1 MDAVPSMTLRLA
13 LGLTTALVYS
23 VCQAQAPTLKL
34 LTFESPPYQMVGPG
48 ADDSSL
54 VVGETANTVACAANR
69 AGWATRIRI
78 APQNR
83 AIHSLER
90 KMIDGYFAID
100 PSSELDTIAKRSDP
114 VALEKW
120 YFFTRDNRP
129 FSREL
134 RIGVVSGSNEEA
146 WLEANGY
153 RIFLSVSSPAQL
165 LALLKRARIDTALMD
180 ERVMNRLRQT
190 NDFNDPQLNTH
201 FVRYAPLYLYL
212 SETFTSD
219 NPEFLGA
226 FNRTLTKCMAGQLA
240 LSDEEERRIIKLSE
254 RLFAELNSILDIRQ
268 IIEAGP
274 RQESFTDVM
283 TIDSQWQALSPFQ
296 TPDLAEE
303 ILALPGSRA
312 LHAWQ
317 QSHPGLITEVMVVND
332 MGTLAA
338 ISQLTSDYWQGDE
351 PKFQKVMGG
360 SGASATPGQSLF
372 ISPIRYDTSAARFQ
386 VTVSTAVPSDIG
398 ETAEGVIV
406 IGLGI
411 EDALSEYERQ

>member
-1 MDAVPSMTLRLA
+1 MTLRLA

-23 VCQAQAPTLKL
+23 VCQAQTPTLKL
-34 LTFESPPYQMVGPG
+34 LTFESPPYQMAGPG
-48 ADDSSL
+48 ADGSSL

-120 YFFTRDNRP
+120 YFFSRDNRP
-129 FSREL
+129 FSRDL

-146 WLEANGY
+146 WLEANDY

-165 LALLKRARIDTALMD
+165 IALLKRDRIDTALMD
-180 ERVMNRLRQT
+180 ERVMDRLRQT
-190 NDFNDPQLNTH
+190 NDFIDPQLNTH

-219 NPEFLGA
+219 HPEFLGT

-240 LSDEEERRIIKLSE
+240 LSEEE
-254 RLFAELNSILDIRQ
+254 
-268 IIEAGP
+268 
-274 RQESFTDVM
+274 
-283 TIDSQWQALSPFQ
+283 
-296 TPDLAEE
+296 
-303 ILALPGSRA
+303 
-312 LHAWQ
+312 
-317 QSHPGLITEVMVVND
+317 
-332 MGTLAA
+332 
-338 ISQLTSDYWQGDE
+338 
-351 PKFQKVMGG
+351 
-360 SGASATPGQSLF
+360 
-372 ISPIRYDTSAARFQ
+372 
-386 VTVSTAVPSDIG
+386 
-398 ETAEGVIV
+398 
-406 IGLGI
+406 
-411 EDALSEYERQ
+411 